1 MFEHSRL
8 LEMVGTNIGIKIVD
22 DYRINILQA
31 LHVHMHTHKDTLT
44 HTHIHTNTR
53 IHTERRREETHLL
66 QRWQIGSLRGEG
78 QSQQDMVV
86 IALLGDQST
95 TNGAEQVS
103 LGTNKCNEV
112 GVSGRVNLRIH

>member
-1 MFEHSRL
+1 MAEVKAS
-8 LEMVGTNIGIKIVD
+8 E
-22 DYRINILQA
+22 
-31 LHVHMHTHKDTLT
+31 
-44 HTHIHTNTR
+44 
-53 IHTERRREETHLL
+53 
-66 QRWQIGSLRGEG
+66 
-78 QSQQDMVV
+78 DMVV